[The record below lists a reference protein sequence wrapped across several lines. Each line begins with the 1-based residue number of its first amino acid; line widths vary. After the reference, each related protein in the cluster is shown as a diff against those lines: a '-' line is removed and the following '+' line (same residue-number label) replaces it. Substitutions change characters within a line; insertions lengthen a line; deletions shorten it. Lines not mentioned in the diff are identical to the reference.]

1 MAANR
6 VRRQIVLFLCGV
18 FVPGVVL
25 LVFGLMLIQQESE
38 LSQRREA
45 DALSIRART
54 LADSVDSWLDAG
66 FAETSDSLRS
76 GQQTR
81 HPATQDI
88 LLVGMYVD
96 GVYVSAAS
104 HLPSSSPLS
113 ESKHSSFIRAVLR
126 QEFALGQGSAAIRSL
141 QTRIST
147 EQDSTRMADLR
158 VGLTRALFDTNQA
171 DAASAQA
178 RIVMQM
184 GPEII
189 DEFGT
194 PLALYVADL
203 LIENSQP
210 DEVCDRLS
218 ALADHNLWMT
228 EGAVLYL
235 SDLEG
240 RAGCST
246 DIALT
251 KLSDESA
258 VSTQVAALG
267 ERLLADRTSERWM
280 TLGES
285 WLVRRVD
292 GDRREPEAVVAIRV
306 ADIATWLIASGATS
320 LRVNTL
326 SQPLSDTERL
336 LAPTFPSL
344 RVEFHPAVAKTVS
357 RRTLFGLAILLV
369 MLMTIVGGYV
379 LWRDLRRETRL
390 LNLQTQF
397 VTSVSHE
404 LRTPLTSIRLFSE
417 AMLEYDSVDA
427 EEREKGLRII
437 AHESGRLSRML
448 NNVLNT
454 TRVERGT
461 MTYHLTPGDL
471 ADPAENAIE
480 AMLHEYE
487 QADLEIE
494 RDLALAR
501 GNFDPDTMEQAIL
514 NLLSNALK
522 YASSGGRV
530 VVRSWE
536 ENGHA
541 AVSVTDFGPGIPQKE
556 QERVFERFYRLSG
569 DGGDG
574 ESSPKMP
581 GTGLGLALIRHIAV
595 GHGGKVVLESEPGSG
610 CQFTIQLPLYA

>member
-1 MAANR
+1 MAVTR
-6 VRRQIVLFLCGV
+6 VRRQIVLFLFGV

-25 LVFGLMLIQQESE
+25 LIFGLMLIQQESE

-54 LADSVDSWLDAG
+54 LADSVDAWLDAG

-76 GQQTR
+76 GRKTR
-81 HPATQDI
+81 HPATQDV
-88 LLVGMYVD
+88 LLVGTYSD
-96 GVYVSAAS
+96 GVYLSAAS

-113 ESKHSSFIRAVLR
+113 QSKHSSFIRAVQR

-147 EQDSTRMADLR
+147 EQDSTRVADLR
-158 VGLTRALFDTNQA
+158 VRLSRALFDTNQA
-171 DAASAQA
+171 DAASVQAQL
-178 RIVMQM
+178 VMKM

-194 PLALYVADL
+194 PLALYVAEL

-210 DEVCDRLS
+210 DGVCDRLS
-218 ALADHNLWMT
+218 AIADINFWMT
-228 EGAVLYL
+228 QGAVLYL

-240 RAGCST
+240 RAGCSA
-246 DIALT
+246 DIALA
-251 KLSDESA
+251 KLSNESA
-258 VSTQVAALG
+258 VSTKVAALG
-267 ERLLADRTSERWM
+267 ERLLSDRTGERWM
-280 TLGES
+280 TLSDS

-292 GDRREPEAVVAIRV
+292 GDRREPEVVIAVRI
-306 ADIATWLIASGATS
+306 ADIANRLIASGAKS
-320 LRVNTL
+320 LSVATL
-326 SQPLSDTERL
+326 SQSLTDNERL

-344 RVEFHPAVAKTVS
+344 RVEFHEVAAQAMS
-357 RRTLFGLAILLV
+357 RLTLFGLAILLV
-369 MLMTIVGGYV
+369 MLMTVVGGYV

-390 LNLQTQF
+390 SNLQTQF

-417 AMLEYDSVDA
+417 AMLEYDSVDGK
-427 EEREKGLRII
+427 EREQGLRVI

-541 AVSVTDFGPGIPQKE
+541 AVSVKDFGPGIPREE
-556 QERVFERFYRLSG
+556 QQRVFERFYRLNG
-569 DGGDG
+569 DGGEG
-574 ESSPKMP
+574 GPKMP
-581 GTGLGLALIRHIAV
+581 GTGLGLALIRHIAT
-595 GHGGKVVLESEPGSG
+595 GHGGEIILDSTPGSG
-610 CQFTIQLPLYA
+610 SQFTIQLPLYA